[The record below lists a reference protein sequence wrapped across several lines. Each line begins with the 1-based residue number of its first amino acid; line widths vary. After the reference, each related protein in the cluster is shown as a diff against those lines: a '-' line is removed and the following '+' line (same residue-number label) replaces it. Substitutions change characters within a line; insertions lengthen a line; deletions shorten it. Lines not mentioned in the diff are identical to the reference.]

1 MFLSKM
7 GVLMENFPIK
17 KKRKKSGE
25 CLCHTNNKI
34 KERSQMQSQRSY
46 QRLL

>member
-17 KKRKKSGE
+17 KKEKKVE
-25 CLCHTNNKI
+25 NVYATPITK
-34 KERSQMQSQRSY
+34 
-46 QRLL
+46 